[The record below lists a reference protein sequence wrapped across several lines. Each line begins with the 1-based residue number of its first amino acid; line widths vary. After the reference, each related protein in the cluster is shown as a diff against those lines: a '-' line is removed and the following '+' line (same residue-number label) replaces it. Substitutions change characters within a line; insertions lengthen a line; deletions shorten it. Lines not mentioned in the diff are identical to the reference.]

1 MPSAKAYST
10 INTVLKTSTTSTGTF
25 TKLCKIKSYPDLGGA
40 PENLET
46 TDLEDTFQTFTKGVQ
61 SMDSLEFTANFNPT
75 DYAAV
80 VAAIPSS
87 GDIYYKLEFGSGGSE
102 GNFTWTGTHSVH
114 VNGGDVNAVREM
126 TISVIPSS
134 AITYSAT

>member
-1 MPSAKAYST
+1 
-10 INTVLKTSTTSTGTF
+10 
-25 TKLCKIKSYPDLGGA
+25 
-40 PENLET
+40 
-46 TDLEDTFQTFTKGVQ
+46 
-61 SMDSLEFTANFNPT
+61 MDSLEFTANFNPT

-80 VAAIPSS
+80 VAAIPST
-87 GDIYYKLEFGSGGSE
+87 GDIYYKLEFGENGSE